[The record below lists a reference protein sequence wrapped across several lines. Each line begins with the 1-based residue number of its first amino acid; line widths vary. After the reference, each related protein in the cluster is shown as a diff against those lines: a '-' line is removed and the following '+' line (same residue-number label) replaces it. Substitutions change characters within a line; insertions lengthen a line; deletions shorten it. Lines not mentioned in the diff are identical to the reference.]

1 MVVLGID
8 TATADAVVGVARGGE
23 ILREAAVEPDAD
35 GRPRHSRVLL
45 AEVERCAEAAGGW
58 PAVDR
63 IAVGIG
69 PGSYTGLRI
78 GIATARGLAQ
88 ARGLPLVGVGSL
100 AALAHGMAGHP
111 ESTTRPLLPV
121 LDARRGQV
129 FAALYETG
137 RSSPDETGGS
147 SRSPLASAERP
158 RINDGVELWEPLVA
172 DPANL
177 AERLSEL
184 EASPLAAGD
193 GAVRFRAELE
203 AAGVTVAP
211 SEDSVHRISARDVC
225 ALGESTAE
233 APPDQIEPIYLR
245 PPDAKRWLQRDRP

>member
-1 MVVLGID
+1 MVVLGMD

-23 ILREAAVEPDAD
+23 ILRDAALEPDAD

-58 PAVDR
+58 SAVDR
-63 IAVGIG
+63 IAVGTG

-100 AALAHGMAGHP
+100 AALAHGMARHP
-111 ESTTRPLLPV
+111 EAAARPTAAG
-121 LDARRGQV
+121 ARRPARPGLRR
-129 FAALYETG
+129 ALRARRRRGSGSPWSLIRPSLAG
-137 RSSPDETGGS
+137 RLG
-147 SRSPLASAERP
+147 
-158 RINDGVELWEPLVA
+158 
-172 DPANL
+172 
-177 AERLSEL
+177 EL

-211 SEDSVHRISARDVC
+211 SEDPVHRISARDVC

-233 APPDQIEPIYLR
+233 APPDQIEPVYLR